1 MVLKT
6 DTAAQPSPSLDSAQA
21 SSLLAEYSNTRFLPS
36 RRLDDKSIRMRSRS
50 QDPESKEGA
59 NRLCALDLWWVV
71 RVVCVDGKREDK
83 SATLVHA
90 YQQSQ
95 QNGTLM
101 ST

>member
-1 MVLKT
+1 LVPKT

-21 SSLLAEYSNTRFLPS
+21 SSLLAEYSSTRFLPS
-36 RRLDDKSIRMRSRS
+36 QRLDDKSTRMGSRS
-50 QDPESKEGA
+50 QDPESEGT

-71 RVVCVDGKREDK
+71 WVVCVDSKREDK

-90 YQQSQ
+90 YHSSK
-95 QNGTLM
+95 QNGKLM